1 MTTLVRPDAPTGGGG
16 VGSDAGEQPH
26 PREPSRYAAWRSS
39 WAVALR
45 MARRDVRRHKGRS
58 ALVVVMVAVPTLL
71 LSLVV
76 TLSVTSDIDSVEGIP
91 FVLGTSQALIEGVDG
106 AKVLQGADPQRGS
119 SSSQGTATPI
129 PGFDPAANAFTNAG
143 AISTLVG
150 TPVVPLS
157 GFQGRAS
164 VGERRISVE
173 GLAVDGPQGLGQ
185 RLRLLSGRWPHGAS
199 EALVTEYG
207 RYRGLPDSG
216 RVTVTVEGTDHT
228 YDVVGLASAG
238 SLYGS
243 EGLVVAVPP
252 TDGAGGVN
260 SWLVPGPDPVT
271 WADVRHLNDYGLR
284 VTSRQVLLDPPSVD
298 QLPAEIQESAS
309 GDANQ
314 VNLMV
319 GMGAAMLLIVTA
331 LLVGPAFAVSA
342 TRQRRTLALAASN
355 GASTP
360 VLRRTVLAQALVLGG
375 TSALVG
381 TVLGVALTPVL
392 LAVFRSDADFSPTVP
407 LDIRWGLLAGIA
419 LCALGS
425 TLVAALA
432 PARRLGRLDIVGVMR
447 GQSVS
452 PRPSLLILA
461 AGVVLTLLGAFAVLG
476 STGAGGLP
484 SVTELLGIEEGAEFA
499 VTIGAVVLILG
510 TLFLVPVILAGV
522 GRLGGHLPTT
532 LRMAARDLARHR
544 SRSAPS
550 VAAVLAAVA
559 GLTFGLTG
567 LASDTEQNR
576 RDYQPQTLPGEAVIN
591 LWGPEEPSL
600 DPLRA
605 AAPGLVFT
613 KNAAFDTGD
622 PSMTGDGVMPT
633 EPYRVGFLNVV
644 PPGCTPERTVQ
655 DDDWFAAEDARYQAA
670 EAAGTLKSFVPA
682 ENPCMSGGASYTG
695 SGQILLLPADE
706 IVRRLGLDPSRADAV
721 RAGAV
726 VTRELPASS
735 TRGSTVAIA
744 RGTSLVDPTATG
756 PVDPDVQVEQQV
768 DLPVVELPRTPDTEG
783 RMLNASLL
791 LAADSAVTKD
801 WPTRTASLTVRD
813 PSGAAI
819 TEATAEKLQQSL
831 GDELQVSVERGF
843 SRDDAIIVAV
853 LLGVFALLILVI
865 TLTST
870 ALTLAEQQ
878 TDQATLAA
886 LGATRGT
893 RRLMA
898 GAAAF
903 LLAAVG
909 CVLGVAV
916 GLVPGIA
923 IARPLTSSGWTTTG
937 LPDGGRTI
945 LVIPWLAL
953 LVVGVAVPLV
963 AGAIA
968 WAGIR
973 KAPQV
978 TRRTT

>member
-76 TLSVTSDIDSVEGIP
+76 TLSVTSDIDSVEGMP
-91 FVLGTSQALIEGVDG
+91 FVLGTSQALIEGVD
-106 AKVLQGADPQRGS
+106 
-119 SSSQGTATPI
+119 
-129 PGFDPAANAFTNAG
+129 
-143 AISTLVG
+143 G

-185 RLRLLSGRWPHGAS
+185 RLQLLSGRWPSGAS

-207 RYRGLPDSG
+207 RHRGLPDSG
-216 RVTVTVEGTDHT
+216 RLTVTVDGTDHT
-228 YDVVGLASAG
+228 YDVVGLASAS

-252 TDGAGGVN
+252 TDGAAGVN

-284 VTSRQVLLDPPSVD
+284 VTSRQVLLDPPSID
-298 QLPAEIQESAS
+298 QLPAEIQEFAS
-309 GDANQ
+309 GDADQ

-375 TSALVG
+375 ASALVG
-381 TVLGVALTPVL
+381 TVLGVALTPVV
-392 LAVFRSDADFSPTVP
+392 LALFRSDTDFSPPVP
-407 LDIRWGLLAGIA
+407 LDIRWALLAGIA

-452 PRPSLLILA
+452 PRPSLVVLGL
-461 AGVVLTLLGAFAVLG
+461 GVVLTLLGAFAVLG
-476 STGAGGLP
+476 STGVAGLP
-484 SVTELLGIEEGAEFA
+484 SIVALLGLQTGGEVA

-510 TLFLVPVILAGV
+510 ALLLVPVILAGV

-532 LRMAARDLARHR
+532 RRMAARDLARHR

-576 RDYQPQTLPGEAVIN
+576 REYLPVTLPGEAVVN
-591 LWGPEEPSL
+591 LWGPEPPPVDALRTAAHGLVVSENLAL
-600 DPLRA
+600 DPQ
-605 AAPGLVFT
+605 
-613 KNAAFDTGD
+613 D
-622 PSMTGDGVMPT
+622 PTMNGTETMPT

-644 PPGCTPERTVQ
+644 PPGCTVARTVQ
-655 DDDWFAAEDARYQAA
+655 DDEWLAEQDAQYAAAQ
-670 EAAGTLKSFVPA
+670 AAGTAESFQSGPA
-682 ENPCMSGGASYTG
+682 PCMTGGSAYEG
-695 SGQILLLPADE
+695 SGQILLLPIDE
-706 IVRRLGLDPSRADAV
+706 IVRRLGLDTSQADAV

-726 VTRELPASS
+726 VTRDLPASA
-735 TRGSTVAIA
+735 TRGSTIEVA
-744 RGTSLVDPTATG
+744 RGTSVIDPTATG
-756 PVDPDVQVEQQV
+756 PTDPQVKVDQQV
-768 DLPVVELPRTPDTEG
+768 RLPVVELPRTADTEG
-783 RMLNASLL
+783 RMLNASLI
-791 LAADSAVTKD
+791 LAAGSETTGG
-801 WPTRTASLTVRD
+801 WPTHPVSLTVRD
-813 PSGAAI
+813 PTGAAI
-819 TEATAEKLQQSL
+819 TQ
-831 GDELQVSVERGF
+831 
-843 SRDDAIIVAV
+843 
-853 LLGVFALLILVI
+853 
-865 TLTST
+865 
-870 ALTLAEQQ
+870 
-878 TDQATLAA
+878 
-886 LGATRGT
+886 
-893 RRLMA
+893 
-898 GAAAF
+898 AAAE
-903 LLAAVG
+903 
-909 CVLGVAV
+909 
-916 GLVPGIA
+916 
-923 IARPLTSSGWTTTG
+923 
-937 LPDGGRTI
+937 
-945 LVIPWLAL
+945 
-953 LVVGVAVPLV
+953 
-963 AGAIA
+963 
-968 WAGIR
+968 
-973 KAPQV
+973 
-978 TRRTT
+978 

>member
-1 MTTLVRPDAPTGGGG
+1 
-16 VGSDAGEQPH
+16 
-26 PREPSRYAAWRSS
+26 
-39 WAVALR
+39 
-45 MARRDVRRHKGRS
+45 
-58 ALVVVMVAVPTLL
+58 
-71 LSLVV
+71 
-76 TLSVTSDIDSVEGIP
+76 
-91 FVLGTSQALIEGVDG
+91 
-106 AKVLQGADPQRGS
+106 
-119 SSSQGTATPI
+119 
-129 PGFDPAANAFTNAG
+129 
-143 AISTLVG
+143 
-150 TPVVPLS
+150 
-157 GFQGRAS
+157 
-164 VGERRISVE
+164 
-173 GLAVDGPQGLGQ
+173 
-185 RLRLLSGRWPHGAS
+185 
-199 EALVTEYG
+199 
-207 RYRGLPDSG
+207 
-216 RVTVTVEGTDHT
+216 
-228 YDVVGLASAG
+228 
-238 SLYGS
+238 
-243 EGLVVAVPP
+243 
-252 TDGAGGVN
+252 
-260 SWLVPGPDPVT
+260 
-271 WADVRHLNDYGLR
+271 
-284 VTSRQVLLDPPSVD
+284 
-298 QLPAEIQESAS
+298 
-309 GDANQ
+309 
-314 VNLMV
+314 
-319 GMGAAMLLIVTA
+319 
-331 LLVGPAFAVSA
+331 
-342 TRQRRTLALAASN
+342 
-355 GASTP
+355 
-360 VLRRTVLAQALVLGG
+360 
-375 TSALVG
+375 
-381 TVLGVALTPVL
+381 
-392 LAVFRSDADFSPTVP
+392 
-407 LDIRWGLLAGIA
+407 
-419 LCALGS
+419 
-425 TLVAALA
+425 
-432 PARRLGRLDIVGVMR
+432 MR

-591 LWGPEEPSL
+591 LWGPEEASL

-605 AAPGLVFT
+605 AAPGLVLT

-655 DDDWFAAEDARYQAA
+655 DDDWFAAEDARYRAA

-695 SGQILLLPADE
+695 SGQILLLPVDE

-937 LPDGGRTI
+937 LPAGGRTI

>member
-1 MTTLVRPDAPTGGGG
+1 MTTLIRPDAS
-16 VGSDAGEQPH
+16 VGDAGEAPQR
-26 PREPSRYAAWRSS
+26 PRERSRYAAWYSS

-45 MARRDVRRHKGRS
+45 MARRDVRRHTGRS
-58 ALVVVMVAVPTLL
+58 ALIVVMVAVPTML

-76 TLSVTSDIDSVEGIP
+76 TLSMTQELDSVESMP
-91 FVLGTSQALIEGVDG
+91 FVLGSGQAIIEGVDA
-106 AKVLQGADPQRGS
+106 AKVFQGADPQRGS
-119 SSSQGTATPI
+119 SGSSGQASAI
-129 PGFDPAANAFTNAG
+129 PGFDPKASGFDNAD
-143 AISTLVG
+143 AISALVG
-150 TPVVPLS
+150 APVTPLS
-157 GFQGRAS
+157 GFSGRAT
-164 VGERRISVE
+164 VGERRVSVE
-173 GLAVDGPQGLGQ
+173 GLAVPDTRGLAP
-185 RLRLLSGRWPHGAS
+185 RLRLVSGRWPQGGS

-207 RYRGLPDSG
+207 RFRGLPDDG
-216 RVTVTVEGTDHT
+216 RLVVTVDGTDHA
-228 YDVVGLASAG
+228 YEVVGVAASASPFGAEAVVVPTPPAG
-238 SLYGS
+238 SAQTGS
-243 EGLVVAVPP
+243 
-252 TDGAGGVN
+252 T
-260 SWLVPGPDPVT
+260 SWFVPGGDPVT
-271 WADVRHLNDYGLR
+271 WADVRRLNDYGLR
-284 VTSRQVLLDPPSVD
+284 VTSRAVLLDPPSISE
-298 QLPAEIQESAS
+298 LPAEIRDETSA
-309 GDANQ
+309 GADQ
-314 VNLMV
+314 VNIIV
-319 GMGAAMLLIVTA
+319 GLGAAMLLIITA

-355 GASTP
+355 GASTA

-375 TSALVG
+375 ASALVG
-381 TVLGVALTPVL
+381 TVLGILATPVVL
-392 LAVFRSDADFSPTVP
+392 DLARGDGDFSPVPP
-407 LDIRWGLLAGIA
+407 LDVRWGLLAGIA

-447 GQSVS
+447 GQSIS
-452 PRPSLLILA
+452 PRPSLLVLV
-461 AGVVLTLLGAFAVLG
+461 AGVLLTLLGAVAVLG
-476 STGAGGLP
+476 STGVAGLP
-484 SVTELLGIEEGAEFA
+484 NVTSLLGIQDSGEYG

-567 LASDTEQNR
+567 LASDTEQAR
-576 RDYQPQTLPGEAVIN
+576 QEYQPLALPGEAVVN
-591 LWGPEEPSL
+591 LWGPEPPPL
-600 DPLRA
+600 DALRA
-605 AAPGLVFT
+605 AAPGILIT
-613 KNAAFDTGD
+613 PNAVFDTKD
-622 PSMTGDGVMPT
+622 PFATGDGTGPT

-644 PPGCTPERTVQ
+644 PPGCTAARTVRDPEWEAEQ
-655 DDDWFAAEDARYQAA
+655 EAAFRAA
-670 EAAGTLKSFVPA
+670 EAAGTLDTLPPSVA
-682 ENPCMSGGASYTG
+682 PCSVGGTTFQG
-695 SGQILLLPADE
+695 SGQVLLLTVDE
-706 IVRRLGLDPSRADAV
+706 LVRRFGLDATQADAV

-726 VTRELPASS
+726 VARDLPASA
-735 TRGSTVAIA
+735 TRGATVALA
-744 RGTSLVDPTATG
+744 RGTSLVDPAATG
-756 PVDPDVQVEQQV
+756 PVDPQVQVDQQ
-768 DLPVVELPRTPDTEG
+768 VELPVLELPRGPGTEG
-783 RMLNASLL
+783 KMLGASLV
-791 LAADSAVTKD
+791 LAADTETTKG
-801 WPTRTASLTVRD
+801 WPTRAASLTLRD

-819 TEATAEKLQQSL
+819 TQAAGEKLQQAA

-843 SRDDAIIVAV
+843 SRDDAVVVAV
-853 LLGVFALLILVI
+853 LLGIFALLILVI

-878 TDQATLAA
+878 SDQATLAA

-898 GAAAF
+898 AAAAL

-923 IARPLTSSGWTTTG
+923 IARPLTSNSWTSNG
-937 LPDGGRTI
+937 LPADAHTI
-945 LVIPWLAL
+945 LVIPWLSL
-953 LVVGVAVPLV
+953 LVVGVLVPLV